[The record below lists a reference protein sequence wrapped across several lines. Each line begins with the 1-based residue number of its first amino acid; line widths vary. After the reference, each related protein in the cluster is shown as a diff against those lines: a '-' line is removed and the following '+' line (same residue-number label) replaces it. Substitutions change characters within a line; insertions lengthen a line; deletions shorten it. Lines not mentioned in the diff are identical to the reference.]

1 MKNEFLDNKIILKY
15 CPEYYRIINEEFDEL
30 DYVTDKVI
38 EIYQTYIFSL
48 NANNKREIKK
58 AVDFTKIISRY
69 FDDRL
74 FKKELTNMLLT
85 LKVAKSEENVL
96 GKIIEAIINA
106 YEKYMEGFT
115 RNLYI
120 PKWI

>member
-1 MKNEFLDNKIILKY
+1 MENNFLDNKIILKY

-48 NANNKREIKK
+48 NPTDKNDIKK
-58 AVDFTKIISRY
+58 AVEFNKIVLRY
-69 FDDRL
+69 FDDRI
-74 FKKELTNMLLT
+74 FKKELTNTLLT
-85 LKVAKSEENVL
+85 LKVPKNEENVM
-96 GKIIEAIINA
+96 GKIVEAIINT
-106 YEKYMEGFT
+106 YEKHMEGFT